1 MKLKSIKKVIFNTI
15 VAMLTYC
22 FLVQPVYAT
31 TTYSIGDYK
40 KFPQERSNWCWA
52 ASA

>member
-40 KFPQERSNWCWA
+40 KFP
-52 ASA
+52 

>member
-1 MKLKSIKKVIFNTI
+1 MKLKSIKAVIFNTTI
-15 VAMLTYC
+15 AVLSYC

-40 KFPQERSNWCWA
+40 K
-52 ASA
+52 